1 MLKGLLDFH
10 HWPTRVPGLDPHNQ
24 YLRGIWIE
32 GCVHFCTPRNENE
45 KTNIGALE
53 HGHQDLGR
61 LIDKWQTMAARRA
74 QKSRRFS
81 KSERPVKK

>member
-1 MLKGLLDFH
+1 M
-10 HWPTRVPGLDPHNQ
+10 
-24 YLRGIWIE
+24 
-32 GCVHFCTPRNENE
+32 HFCTPRNENE

-74 QKSRRFS
+74 QKVDVSQKVNDLLKSNTNSRIIIRNL
-81 KSERPVKK
+81 EI